1 MIPYTVEDYTKAL
14 ISLAPQGL
22 AWNWKPNT
30 VMHAVLRGLARGYQ
44 SSDLDAIQLLS
55 GAFPK
60 TATVMLPEWEKTLGL
75 PDDCAIGEMDSLPK
89 RQRVV
94 VSKLVS
100 SGGQSKNYFI
110 NYAAEL
116 GYSITITEFRPA
128 RCGISACG
136 DPLNGEDWP
145 FVWRVNAGDTAIS
158 YALSGVSYC
167 GDPLR
172 SWGNRYLECALGKLC
187 PPHTILQISYLSINY
202 PYSTLNPM
210 FITGVF
216 GGSVTTVYPK
226 EAL

>member
-1 MIPYTVEDYTKAL
+1 MIPYTIEDYTKAL

-22 AWNWKPNT
+22 AWNWKPNS
-30 VMHAVLRGLARGYQ
+30 VMHAVLRGLARSYQ

-89 RQRVV
+89 RQGAV

-100 SGGQSKNYFI
+100 TGGQSKAYFI
-110 NYAAEL
+110 NYAAGL
-116 GYSITITEFRPA
+116 GYTITITEFRPA
-128 RCGISACG
+128 RCGLSVCG

-172 SWGNRYLECALGKLC
+172 SWGNRYLECKFNLLS
-187 PPHTILQISYLSINY
+187 PPHTILQVSYLQ
-202 PYSTLNPM
+202 
-210 FITGVF
+210 
-216 GGSVTTVYPK
+216 
-226 EAL
+226 